1 MPRLF
6 EIIPTTTSVRREDG
20 PVSHDDRVMYLIN
33 EEAEAALDVI
43 LGPYGQSGGFYLD
56 MMHVKYPGPWA
67 FVVLRREYDIA
78 RYVIAQ
84 RAKLDGQD
92 TFSFT
97 FFDNSVDFNAAGF
110 VPKVGCLLFFSK
122 IAAQSAAR
130 KIHFLEPASPLFQ
143 ELPAEKHWL
152 ILLDETPQLVL
163 SEAANSTS
171 QMGQTRS

>member
-1 MPRLF
+1 MSRPF
-6 EIIPTTTSVRREDG
+6 EIIPTTAAVRREDG
-20 PVSHDDRVMYLIN
+20 WSVSHDDRVMYLIN

-43 LGPYGQSGGFYLD
+43 LGPYGQFGGFYLD
-56 MMHVKYPGPWA
+56 MMRVKYPGPWA
-67 FVVLRREYDIA
+67 FVVLRREDDIA
-78 RYVIAQ
+78 KYVIAQ
-84 RAKLDGQD
+84 RAKLDSGD

-130 KIHFLEPASPLFQ
+130 KLRFLEPVSTLFQ

-163 SEAANSTS
+163 SEASN
-171 QMGQTRS
+171 